1 MKISSASKKVLA
13 SALSAA
19 MVVAF
24 APTVAFAKS
33 GDPIT
38 VNVDLNGGAATA
50 ASGSITFPN
59 AKQGATIIL
68 PTVEKDGVAATWT
81 VDMNGDGEIANVVSG
96 GTTTVKEIYANGDSL
111 TLPADGTATLSVKAE
126 YATPSLGNV
135 TVGSDNKLNVE
146 VKGSKFANIA
156 ADSYKVALY
165 ATDGSVVSNAF
176 ASAKITAGANAKA
189 NLTYATALSA
199 KGTYKVVL
207 TSGDEKVEYGFA
219 DVEVA
224 EVKVGNTTNYAVKGQ
239 QYDLSTGTYTKKGDT
254 DGIYTGKVVI
264 DGDTEFAATAD
275 TDFAKATGLDG
286 KVVTVNVGTLATA
299 ASGETVK
306 YGISVAGDN
315 GIAYAANDVVAGDLK
330 IGFAQDYAGAKFSGD
345 IKAGNFTV
353 TLTKTVSKSGQADV
367 VTKKVTKFAIT
378 EVKYDAAGGSF
389 TKDGALDTAA
399 ENDYF
404 VLNTVTTGKSLADGT
419 LAANLTAPEGK
430 QFKEWQLDGKKVTDL
445 STVAAGAVN
454 TIIAVYKDAAADTKV
469 AAPTVESVTKN
480 ADNTYTIKLGL
491 EAGATAVYAINPDS
505 APSDTVTGNAYVAAD
520 GIKVNNATST
530 VYVQANPQA
539 GVTAGTTASKIVKI
553 VNNGTAFA
561 AFNGIAKG
569 STTNL
574 EKYVGQSTT
583 KWLADADIAAAIAA
597 GKTAAEANVYGE
609 EKAMAKEAKA
619 AEKAVYDA
627 TIKAVKAEL
636 AKYEGE
642 ALVVVGDAAY
652 SVKAADLKTAV
663 DNVAALEAAMAK
675 ETDASA
681 INYASYINT
690 AVIYANAAIRTKAV
704 KSAVKAADI
713 QAAQAVTEQ
722 LKAAKTADEAKAAV
736 EAYTKLTDDQKK
748 LVATADVAAAN
759 EIISKAAL
767 VDSQDLAAARDLN
780 GKKVT
785 AKAKVGKK
793 VQGKSFTYKLA
804 ASESGATASYKKASG
819 SKYIK
824 ISKSGKVT
832 FSKVKVQKKAKTYS
846 AKVTVTYGTQT
857 VTKTVKLVV
866 KKK

>member
-1 MKISSASKKVLA
+1 MKISNASKKVLA

-38 VNVDLNGGAATA
+38 VNVDLNGGVATA
-50 ASGSITFPN
+50 ASGSTTFPN
-59 AKQGATIIL
+59 AKQGTTITL

-96 GTTTVKEIYANGDSL
+96 GTTTVQEIYTNGAQL
-111 TLPADGTATLSVKAE
+111 TLPADGTATLNVKAE

-135 TVGSDNKLNVE
+135 TVNSSNKLSVE
-146 VKGSKFANIA
+146 VKGSKFADIA
-156 ADSYKVALY
+156 AASYKVKLY
-165 ATDGSVVSNAF
+165 KADGSVDKDF
-176 ASAKITAGANAKA
+176 TSAKIDAAANAKA
-189 NLTYATALSA
+189 DLAYGDALTA

-219 DVEVA
+219 DVEVVEA
-224 EVKVGNTTNYAVKGQ
+224 KVDDVSNYAVKGQ
-239 QYDLSTGTYTKKGDT
+239 QYSLSTGTFTKKGDT
-254 DGIYTGKVVI
+254 DGIYTGSVTI
-264 DGDTEFAATAD
+264 DGDTEFATTTA
-275 TDFAKATGLDG
+275 TDFAKATGLAG

-299 ASGETVK
+299 TGDETIK

-315 GIAYAANDVVAGDLK
+315 GISYAADNVTAGDLL

-353 TLTKTVSKSGQADV
+353 TLTKTVSEKGKADV

-378 EVKYDAAGGSF
+378 EVKYDAAGGTF

-404 VLNTVTTGKSLADGT
+404 VLNTATTGKSLVDGSA
-419 LAANLTAPEGK
+419 AANLTAPEGK

-445 STVAAGAVN
+445 SGIAAGAVN
-454 TIIAVYKDAAADTKV
+454 TITAVYKDAAADTKV

-491 EAGATAVYAINPDS
+491 ETGASAIYAINPGS
-505 APSDTVTGNAYVAAD
+505 APSGTVTDNAYAAAD
-520 GIKVNNATST
+520 GIKVSNATST

-553 VNNGTAFA
+553 VNNGAAFA

-619 AEKAVYDA
+619 AEKAVYEA
-627 TIKAVKAEL
+627 TVKAVKAEL

-642 ALVVVGDAAY
+642 ALVVVGNAAY
-652 SVKAADLKTAV
+652 SVKAADLKKAV

-681 INYASYINT
+681 IDYASYINT
-690 AVIYANAAIRTKAV
+690 AVTYANDAIRAKAV
-704 KSAVKAADI
+704 KSSIKAADI
-713 QAAQAVTEQ
+713 QAAGAVTEQ
-722 LKAAKTADEAKAAV
+722 LKAAKTADEAKAAI
-736 EAYTKLTDDQKK
+736 EAYSKLTDDQKK
-748 LVATADVAAAN
+748 LVATADVQAAQ

-767 VDSQDLAAARDLN
+767 VDAQDLAAARDLN

-793 VQGKSFTYKLA
+793 ATGKSFTYKLA
-804 ASESGATASYKKASG
+804 ASESGATATYKKVSG

-824 ISKSGKVT
+824 VSKSGKVS
-832 FSKVKVQKKAKTYS
+832 FKAVKVQKKAKTYS
-846 AKVTVTYGTQT
+846 AKVSVTYGTQT